1 MVDADC
7 GTGGKGRP
15 VLFYRLDRQS
25 WMAMLSLMDLR
36 PDLADPHQVTM
47 HLLSWCTLV
56 REELS
61 ADAREFSLTA
71 SQGQ

>member
-7 GTGGKGRP
+7 GKGGKGRP

-47 HLLSWCTLV
+47 FLMSWCTLV
-56 REELS
+56 REEMR
-61 ADAREFSLTA
+61 DEC
-71 SQGQ
+71 